1 MAMSTL
7 IELAGAKHRYPSGAE
22 IALPSLSVSQGEAR
36 VILGPSGS
44 GKSTLLLLIAGMLTP
59 SAGVVRFD
67 GLEWRDVAPRE
78 RDRRRGRLIGFVP
91 QVPHLVA
98 TLTVAGN
105 VRVAQY
111 LAGLEQDSAR
121 VEEALEALG
130 IADLAR
136 RYPHQLS
143 RGQQQRVAI
152 ARAAVNRP
160 KLVIADEPTASLDD
174 DACARVLELL
184 FEHTRRLGAALIV
197 ATHDARARMRCGSV
211 ITVDGRVST

>member
-1 MAMSTL
+1 MSTL
-7 IELAGAKHRYPSGAE
+7 IELTGAMHRYRNGYE
-22 IALPSLSVSQGEAR
+22 IALPSLTMSQGEAR
-36 VILGPSGS
+36 VVLGPSGS
-44 GKSTLLLLIAGMLTP
+44 GKSTLLLLVAGLLTP
-59 SAGVVRFD
+59 SAGVVRVD
-67 GLEWRDVAPRE
+67 GQEWREVAPRE

-98 TLTVAGN
+98 TLTVAAN

-111 LAGLEQDSAR
+111 LAGLEQDPVR

-130 IADLAR
+130 ISDLAG

-174 DACARVLELL
+174 EACARVLDTL
-184 FEHTRRLGAALIV
+184 FEHTRRLGAALII
-197 ATHDARARMRCGSV
+197 ATHDARARMRCSSV
-211 ITVDGRVST
+211 TTLDGRVST

>member
-1 MAMSTL
+1 MSTL
-7 IELAGAKHRYPSGAE
+7 IELTGAMHRYPGGAE
-22 IALPSLSVSQGEAR
+22 ILLPSLTMAEGEAR
-36 VILGPSGS
+36 VVLGPSGS
-44 GKSTLLLLIAGMLTP
+44 GKSTLLLLIAGLLTP
-59 SAGVVRFD
+59 SAGLVQFD
-67 GLEWRDVAPRE
+67 GRQWRDVAPRE

-98 TLTVAGN
+98 TLTVAAN

-111 LAGLEQDSAR
+111 LAGLEQDPAR

-130 IADLAR
+130 ISDLAS

-174 DACARVLELL
+174 EACARVLDTL
-184 FEHTRRLGAALIV
+184 FEHTRRLGTALII
-197 ATHDARARMRCGSV
+197 ATHDARARKRCGTV
-211 ITVDGRVST
+211 ISLDGRVSA